1 MPAQIISLRALDD
14 TMERID
20 AKIDGALIAADLGDF
35 DTAMDRVEEIRAI
48 RFAPDAP
55 ATFLRKVI
63 DDACD
68 GLLHQFARNAGFL
81 DEADCCVGD
90 GKEPA

>member
-14 TMERID
+14 TLERID
-20 AKIDGALIAADLGDF
+20 SKIDGALIAADLGDS
-35 DTAMDRVEEIRAI
+35 DATVDRLEEIRAI

-55 ATFLRKVI
+55 AMFLRKII

-81 DEADCCVGD
+81 EDADCCVGD

>member
-14 TMERID
+14 TLERID

-35 DTAMDRVEEIRAI
+35 DTAMDRFEEIRTI

-55 ATFLRKVI
+55 AMFLRKAI

-68 GLLHQFARNAGFL
+68 GLLHQFSRNAGFL
-81 DEADCCVGD
+81 DDADCCAGD